1 MGQQGLWAQ
10 QLWRR
15 GTLPPPPKAGH
26 CKKAL
31 TRGTSSPSSIS
42 SYKIG
47 GGEGQE
53 PGDRETTPP
62 SLCVKEKAGSDP
74 GAESRKLPIQTLP
87 SHTQTCT
94 PSCLPLS
101 IESSVGGLGRGW
113 PMVKPPPLLPS
124 NWYEVDNLQGNNEW
138 GPSQN

>member
-87 SHTQTCT
+87 SHTDMHAIVP
-94 PSCLPLS
+94 PSLYRVFSRGPG
-101 IESSVGGLGRGW
+101 ERVAHGQAPTSS
-113 PMVKPPPLLPS
+113 PF
-124 NWYEVDNLQGNNEW
+124 
-138 GPSQN
+138 